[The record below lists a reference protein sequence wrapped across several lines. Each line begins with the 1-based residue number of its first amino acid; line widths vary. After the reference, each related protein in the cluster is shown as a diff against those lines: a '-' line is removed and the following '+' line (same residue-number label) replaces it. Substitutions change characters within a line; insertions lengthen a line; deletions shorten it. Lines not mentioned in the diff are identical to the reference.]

1 MNLLTLGRLRN
12 LASPVGWLVTRRGAL
27 LEQALRGGV
36 WLFLGDA
43 FTKVA
48 GILKIAVLA
57 HLLAPSDFGVMA
69 IAMAVLKGLEFLT
82 ETGFSAALIHS
93 RDDVR
98 AYFDTLWAVQ
108 LARALALSIALAT
121 AAPLGGW
128 FFAVPEA
135 TPVIRAIAL
144 VLLLRG
150 LVNPAVVLL
159 RKDLDFQRVVVW
171 RLGGVVVGLA
181 VGISWALVD
190 ASAWALVASTVAAQ
204 VAETALSY
212 WAVSYRPRLRFEAG
226 RARQLFAYGKWMFW
240 ANVLAF
246 IGMYADTM
254 MVGKVLGT
262 GALGFYQM
270 AFELA
275 MLPLTVIGAQVRG
288 VMFPAFSR
296 MTDTAEQRKSFFLI
310 LGVLS
315 AIVIPLAAFVT
326 VFADGLVAVVLGSR
340 WLPVGPSLRILVWG
354 AGAATL
360 SALVNSLF
368 QARGRPDL
376 VVKFALVQ
384 IGSWAVSSY
393 PLLIAWGIGGM
404 AVAVTASCVLSV
416 LVKLVF
422 VTRLLEARPHAA
434 LRAFSVSLAGSLP
447 FVLSAPLARA
457 LPPATPWLVPLAAAG
472 LVAYLAILAA
482 ALRYHFDLWPGRGGP
497 LGSAA

>member
-1 MNLLTLGRLRN
+1 MNPVPPGRLRD
-12 LASPVGWLVTRRGAL
+12 LARLSGWLVTRRGAL

-82 ETGFSAALIHS
+82 ETGFSAALIHR

-98 AYFDTLWAVQ
+98 AYLDTLWAVQ
-108 LARALALSIALAT
+108 LVRALVLSLALAA

-128 FFAVPEA
+128 FFDAPAA

-159 RKDLDFQRVVVW
+159 RKDLDFQRVVTW

-190 ASAWALVASTVAAQ
+190 ASAWALVASTVGAQ
-204 VAETALSY
+204 LAETGLSY
-212 WAVSYRPRLRFEAG
+212 WAISYRPRLAYEAA
-226 RARQLFAYGKWMFW
+226 RARELFAYGKWMFW

-246 IGMYADTM
+246 VGMYADTM

-262 GALGFYQM
+262 EALGLYQM

-296 MTDTAEQRKSFFLI
+296 MPDTVEQRKSFFLI

-326 VFADGLVAVVLGSR
+326 VFADGLVALVLGSR
-340 WLPVGPSLRILVWG
+340 WVPVGSSLRILVWG

-384 IGSWAVSSY
+384 IGCWAVSSY
-393 PLLIAWGIGGM
+393 PLLVAWGIDGM
-404 AVAVTASCVLSV
+404 ATAVTTSCVVSV
-416 LVKLVF
+416 IVKLVF
-422 VTRLLEARPHAA
+422 VTRLLEARLPAA

-447 FVLSAPLARA
+447 FALSALLARA
-457 LPPATPWLVPLAAAG
+457 LPPSTPWLIPLAAAG
-472 LVAYLAILAA
+472 VVAYLAILAA
-482 ALRYHFDLWPGRGGP
+482 ALRYHFDLWPRRRGA